1 MTDLLGLY
9 IKHTSYNE
17 CVIDKFIEF
26 VKKYNEKYKNDDE
39 LNFIQERL
47 ANFFRNENEDSIFV
61 FYLDRKNIY
70 DVYDVYD
77 LDAKIIMTH
86 PKFENFD
93 EIGDDLFYTTMVC
106 VESKLY
112 NYVSTNTLENKH

>member
-39 LNFIQERL
+39 LYFIQERL
-47 ANFFRNENEDSIFV
+47 TNFFRNENEDSIFV

-93 EIGDDLFYTTMVC
+93 EIDDDLFYTNMVC

-112 NYVSTNTLENKH
+112 NYVSTNTLGNKY